1 MPGTDRGHVMA
12 VDANG
17 NYVLEDD
24 SVANRVA
31 KITSGGSDMMKMA
44 RTQGMQAANRR
55 GLGNSTMAIGAAEA
69 SALNAAVPIASQE
82 ASQVAQRNI
91 AGLGE
96 AGTNNRL
103 TRTIDADAERARMT
117 IAADAQK
124 SMLSGVTDLTG
135 NRFTAISNTLQNDKI
150 PAATRAAVQS
160 SIDGQ
165 YNQALDYIQ
174 NIYGAS
180 ISNPVQQQAVAPAGL
195 TAAQAAALQTA
206 RSGGLFRA

>member
-1 MPGTDRGHVMA
+1 MA

-31 KITSGGSDMMKMA
+31 KITSGNSDIMKAA
-44 RTQGMQAANRR
+44 RTQGLQQVNRR
-55 GLGNSTMAIGAAEA
+55 GLGNSTMAINAAEA
-69 SALNAAVPIASQE
+69 AALGAAVPIASQE

-103 TRTIDADAERARMT
+103 TRTIDADAERARMQ
-117 IAADAQK
+117 IAADSQRTLAA
-124 SMLSGVTDLTG
+124 GVTDLTG
-135 NRFTAISNTLQNDKI
+135 QRFNAISNTLQNDKI
-150 PAATRAAVQS
+150 PAAARSAVQT

-165 YNQALDYIQ
+165 YQQAMDQIQ
-174 NIYGAS
+174 TIYGVS
-180 ISNPVQQQAVAPAGL
+180 IAPRQQTQQAVPAQTVAL
-195 TAAQAAALQTA
+195 TPAQLAAMQTG
-206 RSGGLFRA
+206 GGLGRV